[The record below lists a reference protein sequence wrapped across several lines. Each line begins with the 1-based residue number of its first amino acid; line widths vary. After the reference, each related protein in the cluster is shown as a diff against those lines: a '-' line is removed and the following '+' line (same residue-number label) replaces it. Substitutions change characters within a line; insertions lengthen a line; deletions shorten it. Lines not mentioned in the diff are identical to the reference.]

1 MTTTGKVK
9 PGRKWTPGQR
19 AKFIASMKAKRA
31 NGHTR
36 AAPKADVRAAILHLR
51 RAEADYVARLRDGRL
66 RHPDR
71 SHTLLTLAL
80 QALEDPT

>member
-19 AKFIASMKAKRA
+19 AKFIASMKAKRS
-31 NGHTR
+31 NG

-80 QALEDPT
+80 QALADPT